1 MKNFFLRLAFI
12 SVALALPAKA
22 QEVST
27 IKPADLKETPQR
39 YWASF
44 FVFSDVLVDPP
55 ENRSTKVDDD
65 KVYRF
70 STDALGDAYA
80 ESAVAEVLREAEP
93 GIEFLFFATVKQ
105 QKSGL
110 WGRGGDFV
118 VIVKEAS
125 VVERDAEAISS
136 LMAEAQAAD
145 ATNRAA
151 IALRNL
157 GEVSQAVQQ
166 ELYGFAQSEGMTVE
180 ELIAAPEYQQKVA
193 GSIRTALRRYEQQN
207 RSSSQELFVDVIRSL
222 LAPTKQVT
230 EPESLEVDIY
240 IPDDMVAFEDV
251 DSDADQEL
259 IEALKKAQA
268 TLQTEIEARAE
279 AEARVAELEMR
290 LEAWPDELDD
300 QLTAAQNDTMALAL
314 DEARDELQKEVEARA
329 AAEARITDFLTEIEE
344 LKNELTFTKQQ
355 LANEKPD
362 LAGILVSLELAEAKL
377 EEVTSERNQAAD
389 KTKDLQAKVEE
400 LTGQVE
406 TLKSE
411 LANVAADAESRI
423 AEAWAAARD
432 ELEKEA
438 TARAKTEARLE
449 ELQAKMD
456 ELNVEATVALSEELS
471 EELARTRE
479 ELDEV
484 TEDYQV
490 ARNESVNLAAELEVL
505 RNKAIAGEQLTAALD
520 DARSR
525 IALETE
531 ARNLAEQRMTEFGE
545 EIQRLQQLIANREVA
560 LREATRL
567 KAPALRVD
575 APRMIRA
582 RD

>member
-27 IKPADLKETPQR
+27 IKPGDLKETPQR

-44 FVFSDVLVDPP
+44 FVFSDVLVDAP

-268 TLQTEIEARAE
+268 ALQAEVEARAE

-314 DEARDELQKEVEARA
+314 DEARAELQKEVEARA
-329 AAEARITDFLTEIEE
+329 AAEARITDFLAEIEE

>member
-27 IKPADLKETPQR
+27 IKPGDLKETPQR

-268 TLQTEIEARAE
+268 ALQAEVEARAE

>member
-27 IKPADLKETPQR
+27 IKPGDLKETPQR

-44 FVFSDVLVDPP
+44 FVFSDVLVDAP

-300 QLTAAQNDTMALAL
+300 QLTAAQNDKMALAL

-377 EEVTSERNQAAD
+377 EQVSSERNQAAERA
-389 KTKDLQAKVEE
+389 TGLQVRVDE
-400 LTGQVE
+400 LTGEVE
-406 TLKSE
+406 ALKSE

>member
-27 IKPADLKETPQR
+27 IKPGDLKETPQR

-300 QLTAAQNDTMALAL
+300 QLTAAQNDKMALAL

>member
-268 TLQTEIEARAE
+268 ALQAEVEARAE

-290 LEAWPDELDD
+290 LEAWPDELDS
-300 QLTAAQNDTMALAL
+300 QMAVAPDEKMSLA
-314 DEARDELQKEVEARA
+314 
-329 AAEARITDFLTEIEE
+329 
-344 LKNELTFTKQQ
+344 
-355 LANEKPD
+355 
-362 LAGILVSLELAEAKL
+362 
-377 EEVTSERNQAAD
+377 
-389 KTKDLQAKVEE
+389 
-400 LTGQVE
+400 
-406 TLKSE
+406 
-411 LANVAADAESRI
+411 
-423 AEAWAAARD
+423 
-432 ELEKEA
+432 
-438 TARAKTEARLE
+438 
-449 ELQAKMD
+449 MD
-456 ELNVEATVALSEELS
+456 EL
-471 EELARTRE
+471 R
-479 ELDEV
+479 
-484 TEDYQV
+484 
-490 ARNESVNLAAELEVL
+490 AEL
-505 RNKAIAGEQLTAALD
+505 Q
-520 DARSR
+520 
-525 IALETE
+525 
-531 ARNLAEQRMTEFGE
+531 
-545 EIQRLQQLIANREVA
+545 
-560 LREATRL
+560 
-567 KAPALRVD
+567 
-575 APRMIRA
+575 
-582 RD
+582 

>member
-27 IKPADLKETPQR
+27 IKPGDLKETPQR

-314 DEARDELQKEVEARA
+314 DEAKAELQKEVEARA
-329 AAEARITDFLTEIEE
+329 AAEARITDFLAEIEE